1 MPKCLAQAK
10 QMPQDERSGDD
21 RGGGLNDTIGASD
34 APAPACSYAPR
45 PPRRSRPRI
54 LPRGREWFLVA
65 IMALAIAVIVVG
77 VWLSLRC
84 GVTTSGGK

>member
-1 MPKCLAQAK
+1 MSIDAHESGTGHQAQMA
-10 QMPQDERSGDD
+10 DEGVAHD
-21 RGGGLNDTIGASD
+21 LTCA
-34 APAPACSYAPR
+34 YAPR
-45 PPRRSRPRI
+45 PPRGSRARI